1 MITRNRIT
9 GFSTASQAPVPE
21 LWWIWLLIVSLA
33 GCVGGV
39 ALALGTTVFEPSL
52 DAIWAFVLGADAV
65 KALSGADRVMFS
77 VAIAIGGGLQAGASA
92 IIAFMAVYPLRRGER
107 WAWVACV
114 LGLAVWLS
122 LDTGLTMWYCLHGYP
137 RLWPKVVNDLSF
149 VIMFGVPY
157 AAMYRYC
164 R

>member
-1 MITRNRIT
+1 MPITERIA
-9 GFSTASQAPVPE
+9 GVPPTTQFAVPR
-21 LWWIWLLIVSLA
+21 LWWMWLLVVSIA

-39 ALALGTTVFEPSL
+39 VLALGTTVFEPAL
-52 DAIWAFVLGADAV
+52 DAIWSFVFGADATPS
-65 KALSGADRVMFS
+65 AADRVMFN

-92 IIAFMAVYPLRRGER
+92 MIAFMAVHPLRRGER

-114 LGLAVWLS
+114 LGLSLWLV
-122 LDTGLTMWYCLHGYP
+122 LDTGLTVWYCLHGYP

-149 VIMFGVPY
+149 VVMFGVPY
-157 AAMYRYC
+157 AALYRYC